1 MQNDACA
8 LRQVIL
14 PDNEL
19 YDLLQ
24 PGCAR
29 FGVRRDEQ
37 IVRFEGK
44 VPELVQPLLR
54 YERREDDSVHHVVRY
69 LHFSH
74 ARSLDWA
81 FLSLIPMTVWER
93 DYIFLCLTTQESNQI
108 QSHVPIPPP
117 HDAAVRR
124 WYLVARPSCS
134 GRRPDQ
140 QVPLQRDTI
149 LRRQDWTQL
158 RLALACE
165 REGQDDTFCDQ
176 RHHHGVGGL
185 GYFSGWKDA

>member
-93 DYIFLCLTTQESNQI
+93 DYISMPNYTGI
-108 QSHVPIPPP
+108 QSN
-117 HDAAVRR
+117 
-124 WYLVARPSCS
+124 
-134 GRRPDQ
+134 
-140 QVPLQRDTI
+140 T
-149 LRRQDWTQL
+149 
-158 RLALACE
+158 
-165 REGQDDTFCDQ
+165 
-176 RHHHGVGGL
+176 
-185 GYFSGWKDA
+185 